1 MERRS
6 TIRLNRTSQTL
17 GLWMNGSYVGTWSL
31 GANAP
36 DTLQYD
42 ADWTRSEQGRPLS
55 LSLPFM
61 PGNLPHRGPHVRAWF
76 ENLLPDSKDIRERMA
91 RRYRADSTDA
101 FDLLAEAGRDCAG
114 ALQILPDRTKGT
126 ASSGVAPLE
135 ADPLTEAQVA
145 ALLRATTTPQVL
157 GLADEDADLRISIA
171 GAQEKTALLQ
181 MDGQWYLPRGATP
194 TTHILKLPLGLIGG
208 MKLDMRHSVENEWL
222 CAQILDAYGLPVA
235 ACEPLVFVD
244 MKVLAVERFD
254 RAWWV
259 APQGDK
265 RLVRLPQEDLCQAKG
280 LPPTAKYEADGGP
293 GIDAI
298 FQLLEGSMT
307 REQDRRVFFQAQV
320 LFWMLCAT
328 DGHAKNFSLVIRPGG
343 RYQLTPLYDVLSA
356 YPVLGEGPSKISPHK
371 AKLAMAVRTKN
382 AHWKMKDILRRHW
395 LELGTRHGVVTADGR
410 PAQAVVDDLVAR
422 TPEALALVRAQLPH
436 GFPSDVAGSILEGVQ
451 GAAAR
456 LAA

>member
-1 MERRS
+1 
-6 TIRLNRTSQTL
+6 
-17 GLWMNGSYVGTWSL
+17 MNGAYVGAWSPGTS
-31 GANAP
+31 GA

-42 ADWTRSEQGRPLS
+42 PEWARSEQGRPLS
-55 LSLPFM
+55 LSLPFK

-76 ENLLPDSKDIRERMA
+76 ENLLPDSKDIRDRMA
-91 RRYRADSTDA
+91 RRYRAGSTDA

-114 ALQILPDRTKGT
+114 ALQILPIGT
-126 ASSGVAPLE
+126 VSAGVAPLK
-135 ADPLTEAQVA
+135 ADLMTEAQVA

-157 GLADEDADLRISIA
+157 GLAGEDADLRISIA

-181 MDGQWYLPRGATP
+181 MDGQWYMPHGATP
-194 TTHILKLPLGLIGG
+194 TTHILKLPLGLVGG
-208 MKLDMRHSVENEWL
+208 MKLDMRHSIENEWL
-222 CAQILDAYGLPVA
+222 CAQILAAYGLPVA
-235 ACEPLVFVD
+235 ACQPFSFEN

-259 APQGDK
+259 APQGDR
-265 RLVRLPQEDLCQAKG
+265 RLVRLPQEDMCQVKG

-298 FQLLEGSMT
+298 LQLMNGSMT
-307 REQDRRVFFQAQV
+307 REDDRRVFFQAQV

-328 DGHAKNFSLVIRPGG
+328 DGHAKNFSLFIRPGG

-356 YPVLGEGPSKISPHK
+356 YPVLGEGPSKIPPQK
-371 AKLAMAVRTKN
+371 ARLAMAVRAKN
-382 AHWKMKDILRRHW
+382 AHWKMKDIRRSHW
-395 LELGTRHGVVTADGR
+395 LALGTRHGVVTADGR
-410 PAQAVVDDLVAR
+410 PARAVVDDLVAR
-422 TPEALALVRAQLPH
+422 TPEALARVRALLPH
-436 GFPSDVAGSILEGVQ
+436 GFPADLADTILDGVQ

>member
-6 TIRLNRTSQTL
+6 PARPL
-17 GLWMNGSYVGTWSL
+17 GLWMNGAYVGSWSL
-31 GANAP
+31 GQNAP

-42 ADWTRSEQGRPLS
+42 PDWTRSEQGRPLS

-61 PGNLPHRGPHVRAWF
+61 PGNLPHRGPQVRAWF

-91 RRYRADSTDA
+91 RHYRARSTDA
-101 FDLLAEAGRDCAG
+101 FDLLSEAGRDCAG
-114 ALQILPDRTKGT
+114 ALQILPEQ
-126 ASSGVAPLE
+126 ASATTSAGIARIE
-135 ADPLTEAQVA
+135 ADPMTESQVA
-145 ALLRATTTPQVL
+145 ALLRATTTRQVL
-157 GLADEDADLRISIA
+157 GLGGENVDLRISIA

-181 MDGQWYLPRGATP
+181 IDGQWHLPHGATP

-208 MKLDMRHSVENEWL
+208 MKLDMRLSVENEWL
-222 CAQILDAYGLPVA
+222 CAQILAAYGLPVA
-235 ACEPLVFVD
+235 ACQPARFED
-244 MKVLAVERFD
+244 MTVLAVERFD
-254 RAWWV
+254 RAWWT
-259 APQGDK
+259 APQGDR

-280 LPPTAKYEADGGP
+280 MPPTAKYEADGGP

-298 FQLLEGSMT
+298 FQLLDGSMA
-307 REQDRRVFFQAQV
+307 REHDRRVFFEAQV

-328 DGHAKNFSLVIRPGG
+328 DGHAKNFSLFIRPGG

-356 YPVLGEGPSKISPHK
+356 YPVLGEGPAKISPHK

-382 AHWKMKDILRRHW
+382 AHWKIKDILRRHW
-395 LELGTRHGVVTADGR
+395 LELGTRHGVVTADRR
-410 PAQAVVDDLVAR
+410 PAQAVIDDLVAR
-422 TPEALALVRAQLPH
+422 TPAVLAQVRALLPQ
-436 GFPSDVAGSILEGVQ
+436 GFPAEVADSILEGVQ

>member
-6 TIRLNRTSQTL
+6 TTRLNRTSQTL
-17 GLWMNGSYVGTWSL
+17 GLWMNGAYVGTWSL
-31 GANAP
+31 EANAP

-61 PGNLPHRGPHVRAWF
+61 PGNLPHRDPHVRAWF

-91 RRYRADSTDA
+91 RRYRADSSDA

-114 ALQILPDRTKGT
+114 ALQILPIGA

-157 GLADEDADLRISIA
+157 GLAGDDADLRISIA

-181 MDGQWYLPRGATP
+181 MGGQWYLPHGATP

-208 MKLDMRHSVENEWL
+208 MRLDMRHSVKNEWL
-222 CAQILDAYGLPVA
+222 CAQILAAYGLPVA
-235 ACEPLVFVD
+235 SCQPVPFED

-254 RAWWV
+254 RVWWT

-265 RLVRLPQEDLCQAKG
+265 RLVRLPQEDMCQAKG

-298 FQLLEGSMT
+298 FQLLEGSMA

-328 DGHAKNFSLVIRPGG
+328 DGHAKNFSLFIRPGG

-371 AKLAMAVRTKN
+371 ARLAMAVRTRN

-395 LELGTRHGVVTADGR
+395 LELGTRHRVVTADGR
-410 PAQAVVDDLVAR
+410 PAQAALDDLVVR
-422 TPEALALVRAQLPH
+422 TPEALAQVRAHLPH
-436 GFPSDVAGSILEGVQ
+436 GFPADVADSIFEGVQ

>member
-1 MERRS
+1 
-6 TIRLNRTSQTL
+6 
-17 GLWMNGSYVGTWSL
+17 MNGTYVGSWSL
-31 GANAP
+31 GPNGP

-42 ADWTRSEQGRPLS
+42 PDWARSEQGRPLS

-61 PGNLPHRGPHVRAWF
+61 PGNLPRRGPQVRAWF

-91 RRYRADSTDA
+91 RRYRTGSPDA

-114 ALQILPDRTKGT
+114 ALQILPVLPKGT
-126 ASSGVAPLE
+126 ASTGVAPLE

-157 GLADEDADLRISIA
+157 GLGSEDADLRISIA
-171 GAQEKTALLQ
+171 GAQEKTALLR
-181 MDGQWYLPRGATP
+181 MDGRWYLPHGATP

-208 MKLDMRHSVENEWL
+208 MKLDMRDSVENEWL
-222 CAQILDAYGLPVA
+222 CAQILAAYGLPVA
-235 ACEPLVFVD
+235 ACEPLCFED
-244 MKVLAVERFD
+244 LKVLAVERFD
-254 RAWWV
+254 RAWWA
-259 APQGDK
+259 APQGDR
-265 RLVRLPQEDLCQAKG
+265 RLLRLPQEDLCQAKG
-280 LPPTAKYEADGGP
+280 MPPTAKYEADGGP

-298 FQLLEGSMT
+298 FQVLDGSMT
-307 REQDRRVFFQAQV
+307 RERDRKVFFQAQV

-328 DGHAKNFSLVIRPGG
+328 DGHAKNFSLFIRPGG

-356 YPVLGEGPSKISPHK
+356 HPVLGVGPSKISPHK

-395 LELGTRHGVVTADGR
+395 LELGTRYGVVTADGR
-410 PAQAVVDDLVAR
+410 PVHAVLDDLVAR
-422 TPEALALVRAQLPH
+422 TPAALAQVRAQLPP
-436 GFPSDVAGSILEGVQ
+436 GFPAEVADSILAGVQ

>member
-1 MERRS
+1 
-6 TIRLNRTSQTL
+6 
-17 GLWMNGSYVGTWSL
+17 MNGAYVGTWSL

-42 ADWTRSEQGRPLS
+42 SDWTRSEQGRPLS

-61 PGNLPHRGPHVRAWF
+61 PGNIPHRGPHVQAWF

-91 RRYRADSTDA
+91 RRYRAGSTDA

-114 ALQILPDRTKGT
+114 ALQILPMG
-126 ASSGVAPLE
+126 AVSPGVAPLE

-157 GLADEDADLRISIA
+157 GLAGEDADLRISIA

-181 MDGQWYLPRGATP
+181 MDGQWYLPHGATP

-222 CAQILDAYGLPVA
+222 CAQILAAYGLPVA
-235 ACEPLVFVD
+235 ACQPFCFEA

-265 RLVRLPQEDLCQAKG
+265 RLVRLPQEDMCQAKG

-298 FQLLEGSMT
+298 FQLLEGSLA

-328 DGHAKNFSLVIRPGG
+328 DGHAKNFSHFIRAGG

-436 GFPSDVAGSILEGVQ
+436 GFPADVAGSILEGVQ